1 MGRNTHSKRTKR
13 SKRTRAKLVEPFMI
27 KEAEKLHNELVQQLS
42 LDVPVKAEAIEE
54 KKKTKKKV
62 IITSGDD

>member
-13 SKRTRAKLVEPFMI
+13 SKRTRAKLVEPYMI

-42 LDVPVKAEAIEE
+42 LDVPVKTEAADE
-54 KKKTKKKV
+54 KKKKKKV
-62 IITSGDD
+62 IITSGEL